1 MEARSASGGGLS
13 QDMFYNKTLTT
24 REFNDYGA
32 INMGQACPIA
42 TANQEDEDNKFI
54 ANLAF
59 EMPPQTA
66 IEASMFQNSTQV
78 FYLYSLWEIFTILNL
93 IYIFKLTFY

>member
-1 MEARSASGGGLS
+1 MEARSASGGELS
-13 QDMFYNKTLTT
+13 EDIFYNKTMTT

-42 TANQEDEDNKFI
+42 TENQADEDNRFI

-59 EMPPQTA
+59 EMPPQTS
-66 IEASMFQNSTQV
+66 IEASMF
-78 FYLYSLWEIFTILNL
+78 
-93 IYIFKLTFY
+93 LTFI